1 MTIQD
6 TLDDIEQT
14 ASAQGLAVPDRLKA
28 LKWMSRELTEL
39 SGRMEWTWA
48 MVHLDPL
55 IQTTDGKYDYDL
67 PSSFGLNFVRHA
79 GDDGTKWCVKIS
91 DGVSASLLDYKS
103 PPQFWGQD
111 VANAES
117 SRPSCYTIM
126 ATSDG
131 RKQIWL
137 YPSPDDSPTQGYYTV
152 DGLYIPTDWKLTELR
167 GLPVI
172 VASSPILK
180 YAVLRRLAPQVYQ
193 PLYNDALAQL
203 IMQEAQNHDTRMV
216 AVLNDGSSTF
226 NQFDQW

>member
-1 MTIQD
+1 MTIQE

-14 ASAQGLAVPDRLKA
+14 ASQQGLVCPDRITV
-28 LKWMSRELTEL
+28 LKWMSREVTEL
-39 SGRMEWTWA
+39 TGRQEWSWA
-48 MVHLDPL
+48 MIHLDP
-55 IQTTDGKYDYDL
+55 IVKTEADKYDYDL
-67 PSSFGLNFVRHA
+67 PSNFGLNFVRHA
-79 GDDGTKWCVKIS
+79 GDDGIKWCVKIS

-111 VANAES
+111 VANASS

-126 ATSDG
+126 ATLDG
-131 RKQIWL
+131 RKQVWV
-137 YPSPDDSPTQGYYTV
+137 YPKPDDAPDQGYYTL
-152 DGLYIPTDWKLTELR
+152 DGLFIPTDWKLTELR

-193 PLYNDALAQL
+193 PFYMDALNQL
-203 IMQEAQNHDTRMV
+203 TLQEAQSHDTRMV
-216 AVLNDGSSTF
+216 AVLNDGSGTF